1 MSDKLQPVNWLI
13 CDPNIEVTLPDVT
26 QPQPCRQPAAAQLL
40 KTRAGFRLQNGE
52 QRWEQQLHGFWI
64 SSQVNRRGAETII
77 FSILEL
83 SVRAHDPRPNRQGS
97 LTPTSLAVICLF
109 VTIWAVYNNRDFS
122 KFYWGKLGIKQA
134 DVLQISNITDVNCQ
148 VLCGLCYSGWMGG
161 KRKNEENFRGKHSRR
176 WFAEEWKQRKLYSR
190 TENIKRN
197 AREKYLK
204 VSEINVPK
212 VLFCLGHSN
221 AVRNYSPGRN
231 LYLLSSINI

>member
-1 MSDKLQPVNWLI
+1 MILGPIDRVLWPPPRWQSFVCLLQSEQLI
-13 CDPNIEVTLPDVT
+13 IIGTLPSFT
-26 QPQPCRQPAAAQLL
+26 
-40 KTRAGFRLQNGE
+40 GE
-52 QRWEQQLHGFWI
+52 NW
-64 SSQVNRRGAETII
+64 A
-77 FSILEL
+77 L
-83 SVRAHDPRPNRQGS
+83 S
-97 LTPTSLAVICLF
+97 
-109 VTIWAVYNNRDFS
+109 IWAGRCV
-122 KFYWGKLGIKQA
+122 
-134 DVLQISNITDVNCQ
+134 QISNITDVNCQ

>member
-26 QPQPCRQPAAAQLL
+26 QPQPCRQPAAAQSL

-64 SSQVNRRGAETII
+64 SSQVNRRGAEIII

-109 VTIWAVYNNRDFS
+109 VTIWAVYNNRDSS
-122 KFYWGKLGIKQA
+122 KFYLGKLGIKHLSRPMCT
-134 DVLQISNITDVNCQ
+134 DFKHYYRCKLSGFVWTLLQRMDGRKEKKWGKFPGKTFQTMI
-148 VLCGLCYSGWMGG
+148 CGRM
-161 KRKNEENFRGKHSRR
+161 KTKKIIFTHRK
-176 WFAEEWKQRKLYSR
+176 Y
-190 TENIKRN
+190 
-197 AREKYLK
+197 
-204 VSEINVPK
+204 
-212 VLFCLGHSN
+212 
-221 AVRNYSPGRN
+221 
-231 LYLLSSINI
+231 